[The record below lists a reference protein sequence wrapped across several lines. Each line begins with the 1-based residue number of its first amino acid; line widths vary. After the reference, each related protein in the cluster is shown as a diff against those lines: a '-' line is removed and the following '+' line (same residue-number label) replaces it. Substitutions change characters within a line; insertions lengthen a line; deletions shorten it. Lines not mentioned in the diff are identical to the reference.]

1 MKGKFLTLV
10 AVSAVSLSSYS
21 IDSKSSHADVKMA
34 IVDMQRIEEEAKLSK
49 SLLNKMQVK
58 ENVLRNDLMK
68 RKSKVENDYRN
79 LESKRSVLSREEL
92 EKSAK
97 NLESDV
103 QQLQRDEQVYSQ
115 TFDLSR
121 VIALQEVQGYVQQA
135 VGNYASE
142 YDLII
147 PLNVVLHAN
156 KNKFDDITAKVL
168 DRLNDIST
176 TVDYEKAFKEAKEQV
191 QSAVKSGNTSNIG
204 TPKATPKKKKSR
216 R

>member
-1 MKGKFLTLV
+1 MKGKFLTLL
-10 AVSAVSLSSYS
+10 AISAVSLSSYS
-21 IDSKSSHADVKMA
+21 IDSKNSYADIKMA
-34 IVDMQRIEEEAKLSK
+34 IVDMQKIEEEAKLSK
-49 SLLNKMQVK
+49 DLIKKMQVK

-121 VIALQEVQGYVQQA
+121 VIALQEVQG
-135 VGNYASE
+135 
-142 YDLII
+142 
-147 PLNVVLHAN
+147 
-156 KNKFDDITAKVL
+156 
-168 DRLNDIST
+168 
-176 TVDYEKAFKEAKEQV
+176 
-191 QSAVKSGNTSNIG
+191 
-204 TPKATPKKKKSR
+204 
-216 R
+216 

>member
-10 AVSAVSLSSYS
+10 AISAVSLSSYS
-21 IDSKSSHADVKMA
+21 IDSKSSYADVKMA

-97 NLESDV
+97 NLENDV

-115 TFDLSR
+115 TFELAR
-121 VIALQEVQGYVQQA
+121 VIALQEVQGYVQKA

-168 DRLNDIST
+168 ERLNDIST

-191 QSAVKSGNTSNIG
+191 QSAVKSGNTASIG
-204 TPKATPKKKKSR
+204 TPKATPKKKKSKR
-216 R
+216 

>member
-10 AVSAVSLSSYS
+10 AVSAISFSGY
-21 IDSKSSHADVKMA
+21 IADSKSSYADVKMA

-49 SLLNKMQVK
+49 DLIKKMQVK

-135 VGNYASE
+135 VGNYSSE

-168 DRLNDIST
+168 ERLNDIST

-191 QSAVKSGNTSNIG
+191 QGAVKSGNTASIG

>member
-1 MKGKFLTLV
+1 MKGKILTFV
-10 AVSAVSLSSYS
+10 AISAVSLSGYS
-21 IDSKSSHADVKMA
+21 IDSKSSYADVKMA

-97 NLESDV
+97 NLENDV

-115 TFDLSR
+115 TFELAR
-121 VIALQEVQGYVQQA
+121 VIALQEVQGYVQKA
-135 VGNYASE
+135 VGNYASD

-156 KNKFDDITAKVL
+156 KNKFDDITTKVL

-191 QSAVKSGNTSNIG
+191 SGAIKSGNTSSIG
-204 TPKATPKKKKSR
+204 THKATPKKKKSKR
-216 R
+216 

>member
-10 AVSAVSLSSYS
+10 AVSAISFSGY
-21 IDSKSSHADVKMA
+21 IADSKSSYADVKMA
-34 IVDMQRIEEEAKLSK
+34 IVDMQKIEEEAKLSK
-49 SLLNKMQVK
+49 DLIKKMQVK

-135 VGNYASE
+135 VGNYASD

-156 KNKFDDITAKVL
+156 KSKFDDITSKVL
-168 DRLNDIST
+168 EKLNDIST

-191 QSAVKSGNTSNIG
+191 QSAVKSGNTASIG
-204 TPKATPKKKKSR
+204 TPKATPKKKKSKR
-216 R
+216 

>member
-10 AVSAVSLSSYS
+10 AVSAVSFSGY
-21 IDSKSSHADVKMA
+21 IADSKSSYADVKMA

-115 TFDLSR
+115 TFERAR

-135 VGNYASE
+135 VGKYASD

-156 KNKFDDITAKVL
+156 KNKFDDITTKVL
-168 DRLNDIST
+168 ERLNDIST

-191 QSAVKSGNTSNIG
+191 QSAVKSGNTSSISAQ
-204 TPKATPKKKKSR
+204 KAAPKKKKSKR
-216 R
+216 